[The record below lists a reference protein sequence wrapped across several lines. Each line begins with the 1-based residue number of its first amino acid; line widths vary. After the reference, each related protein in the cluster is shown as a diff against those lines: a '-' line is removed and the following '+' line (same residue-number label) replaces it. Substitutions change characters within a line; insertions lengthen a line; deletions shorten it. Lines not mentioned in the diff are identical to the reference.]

1 MRVLL
6 VANDV
11 LLADAL
17 RERLGREGYTV
28 DWHTGLDPEVLSS
41 QSARYGAFIL
51 DIAAIREEVG
61 FTLRR
66 LRQAND
72 KVLAIVI
79 GADASTA
86 EKIRAFD
93 CGADEYLVRPV
104 VADELAARLRALLR
118 RISGAA
124 RGELIVGDVHLNPV
138 RRLVARG
145 GRDIPLTARE
155 YVVLAV
161 LMSTPGRLVTRVEL
175 ERQLY
180 GFGEE
185 IGSNSVEVH
194 IHNLRRKLGGP
205 FIRNVRGRGYC
216 VEPAGSSMDG

>member
-1 MRVLL
+1 ML
-6 VANDV
+6 
-11 LLADAL
+11 
-17 RERLGREGYTV
+17 
-28 DWHTGLDPEVLSS
+28 
-41 QSARYGAFIL
+41 Q
-51 DIAAIREEVG
+51 
-61 FTLRR
+61 R
-66 LRQAND
+66 LRQANERAL
-72 KVLAIVI
+72 VIVI
-79 GADASTA
+79 SPHASTD
-86 EKIRAFD
+86 EKVRAFD

-118 RISGAA
+118 RVGSTA
-124 RGELIVGDVHLNPV
+124 RGELVVGDVHLNPV

-145 GRDIPLTARE
+145 AQDIPLTARE

-161 LMSTPGRLVTRVEL
+161 LMSTPGRLVTRLEL

-194 IHNLRRKLGGP
+194 IHNLRRKLGGE

-216 VEPAGSSMDG
+216 VADPSGLSRDG